1 MNTNRFLSMSML
13 AATVSIA
20 AIVPWPSPAHA
31 EPIALGPGFSEPLV
45 RSGTS
50 GGPSNTDCGFLASS
64 PNHQLTVSQD
74 FGSLR
79 VAVQGGDG
87 MTLLVS
93 GPSGRFCIPA
103 ANGVAQMPGYWS
115 AGTYDIYV
123 GDRSANARQSYQ
135 LSISTR

>member
-1 MNTNRFLSMSML
+1 MKTNRFLSML
-13 AATVSIA
+13 VATISIA
-20 AIVPWPSPAHA
+20 TIVPWASPSRA
-31 EPIALGPGFSEPLV
+31 EQIALGPGFSEPLV
-45 RSGTS
+45 RSGVS
-50 GGPSNTDCGFLASS
+50 GGSNNTDCGFLAGS
-64 PNHQLTVSQD
+64 PNHQLSVAQD

-79 VAVQGGDG
+79 VEVKGGDG

-123 GDRSANARQSYQ
+123 GDRSANARQNYQ